1 MSKRKDWQVKD
12 LLTGNKVT
20 FVPILEEVETNTDGL
35 RNPEEAKKEV
45 ECNYI
50 EVTAK
55 ATDGSDIKLKFN
67 YLDLYG
73 FIYFI
78 GNEDL
83 RRQLALR
90 YERDIVYMPYDV
102 SFRVSDDEKTSGY
115 AHRRIELPVDDV
127 AMAMARAK
135 LRVKEGM
142 SQEDSD
148 KELSEWRKQK
158 ISDVNNRIKEQFENK

>member
-1 MSKRKDWQVKD
+1 MSKKKDWQVKD
-12 LLTGNKVT
+12 LLTNNKVQ
-20 FVPILEEVETNTDGL
+20 FVPVWEETETNTDGL
-35 RNPEEAKKEV
+35 ENPADAKKEI
-45 ECNYI
+45 ECNYV

-55 ATDGSDIKLKFN
+55 ATDGTDLKLKFN

-90 YERDIVYMPYDV
+90 YERDIIYMPYDV
-102 SFRVSDDEKTSGY
+102 SFRISDDEKTSGY

-127 AMAMARAK
+127 AMAIARAK

-142 SQEDSD
+142 SQEESD

-158 ISDVNNRIKEQFENK
+158 ISNVNEKIKEQFEIK